1 MGNTKRKRKERE
13 KKVKKKKTRKR
24 GCIDVEH
31 SFKINWKGSLTVEAV
46 FSEMVHEVMVATVAE
61 SRIHRPPP
69 N

>member
-1 MGNTKRKRKERE
+1 M
-13 KKVKKKKTRKR
+13 KKKKTRKR